1 MKPAQKPTDAE
12 LLASIALLKSPA
24 YLGLSRIHSEALEV
38 LEGQARGRNL
48 KTDPARKLPEREN
61 KPLSGGSRA

>member
-1 MKPAQKPTDAE
+1 MKPSPKLTDAE

-38 LEGQARGRNL
+38 LEAQARGRNL
-48 KTDPARKLPEREN
+48 K
-61 KPLSGGSRA
+61 S